1 MRRIFDNDNAE
12 FISAVVST
20 AAGPVWIGLYY
31 RPSFSPY
38 SFAELEAVLA
48 KQNLAPITMQ

>member
-1 MRRIFDNDNAE
+1 MRHIFDNDNAE

-31 RPSFSPY
+31 RPSSSPH
-38 SFAELEAVLA
+38 SLAELEAVLA